1 MYTMYSARVTPGSDS
16 EAEAWVSRETL
27 YLVQEAESFSSVSGS
42 VMLRSAQQEFL
53 YVALMYRTLK
63 WYLGQV
69 NDPNTS
75 F

>member
-1 MYTMYSARVTPGSDS
+1 MYTMYSARVPPGPDS

-27 YLVQEAESFSSVSGS
+27 YLVQESFSSVSGS